1 VSSRPVTR
9 RRPAVFA
16 VALLTLVLGAC
27 GSATGENASPSIS
40 AAPSV
45 AVPSESANASPTS
58 TPTTEP
64 TDDLGAFTCEM
75 PIEGVGA
82 VDRAQITDV
91 RVGSHAGYDRVV
103 IELEEGIP
111 PYVLQDATPPLLSDP
126 AGLEMDVAGTAFRN
140 LVLLGGTRVTENGEL
155 TYDGRTDFTPDF
167 PVLAE
172 LVESGDFE
180 ATSAWYLGL
189 HQDSC
194 ARVLTLTDPA
204 RLVVDIQH

>member
-1 VSSRPVTR
+1 MSSRPVTR
-9 RRPAVFA
+9 RRPPALG
-16 VALLTLVLGAC
+16 VALLALVLGAC
-27 GSATGENASPSIS
+27 GSATGGSASPSIS
-40 AAPSV
+40 ASPSV
-45 AVPSESANASPTS
+45 AVPSESADASPSS
-58 TPTTEP
+58 TPTAEP
-64 TDDLGAFTCEM
+64 TDELGEFTCEM
-75 PIEGVGA
+75 PIEGVGT

-91 RVGSHAGYDRVV
+91 RVGSHDGYDRVV
-103 IELEEGIP
+103 LEFDEGIP
-111 PYVLQDATPPLLSDP
+111 PYLLQDATPPLLSDP
-126 AGLEMDVAGTAFRN
+126 AGMEMDVAGTVFRN

-194 ARVLTLTDPA
+194 ARVLTLTGPA
-204 RLVVDIQH
+204 RLVVDIQR